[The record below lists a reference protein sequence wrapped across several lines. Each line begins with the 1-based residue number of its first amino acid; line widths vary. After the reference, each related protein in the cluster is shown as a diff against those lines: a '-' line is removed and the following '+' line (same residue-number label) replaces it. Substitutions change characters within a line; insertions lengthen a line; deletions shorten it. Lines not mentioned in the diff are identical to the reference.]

1 MTDSK
6 TTDSKTTDSKAPGG
20 KRARLVAAA
29 CQAVYQ
35 QGIEKTTLADI
46 AAAAGIPVGN
56 VYYYFKTKN
65 DIIQAVVE
73 AHLRE
78 ADALLAAI
86 ESDHD
91 SPRDRLKALFAA
103 LAGQVDLIAR
113 YGCPHGTLCLELD
126 KRADAPDLAAR
137 LMREPVDW
145 AQRQFAALGCP
156 DADAL
161 AIEVIARYQGA
172 ALLSST
178 FRDPALMTREATRV
192 ATWLDTLPTGPP
204 QSSAH
209 RHAH

>member
-1 MTDSK
+1 MTDSL
-6 TTDSKTTDSKAPGG
+6 SPGQPAPG
-20 KRARLVAAA
+20 KRDRLIAAA
-29 CQAVYQ
+29 RETIYR

-46 AAAAGIPVGN
+46 ATAAGVPLGN
-56 VYYYFKTKN
+56 VYYYFKTKQ
-65 DIIQAVVE
+65 DIVEAVVQSHLVE
-73 AHLRE
+73 ARQM
-78 ADALLAAI
+78 LAAL
-86 ESDHD
+86 DDAYD
-91 SPRDRLKALFAA
+91 SPRDRLKALFGA
-103 LAGQVDLIAR
+103 LTQQADQIAR

>member
-1 MTDSK
+1 MTDSL
-6 TTDSKTTDSKAPGG
+6 SPEQPG
-20 KRARLVAAA
+20 KRDRLIAAA
-29 CQAVYQ
+29 RETIYR

-46 AAAAGIPVGN
+46 ATAAGVPLGN
-56 VYYYFKTKN
+56 VYYYFKTKQ
-65 DIIQAVVE
+65 DIVEAVVGSHLIE
-73 AHLRE
+73 ARQ
-78 ADALLAAI
+78 LLAAL
-86 ESDHD
+86 DGAYD
-91 SPRDRLKALFAA
+91 SPRDRLKALFGA
-103 LAGQVDLIAR
+103 LTQQADQIAR

-192 ATWLDTLPTGPP
+192 ATWLDTLP
-204 QSSAH
+204 A
-209 RHAH
+209 

>member
-1 MTDSK
+1 MTDSL
-6 TTDSKTTDSKAPGG
+6 SPAQRAPG
-20 KRARLVAAA
+20 KRDRLIAAA
-29 CQAVYQ
+29 RETIYR

-46 AAAAGIPVGN
+46 ASAAGVPLGN
-56 VYYYFKTKN
+56 VYYYFKTKQ
-65 DIIQAVVE
+65 DIVEAVVE
-73 AHLRE
+73 SHLVEARE
-78 ADALLAAI
+78 MLTALDDAY
-86 ESDHD
+86 D
-91 SPRDRLKALFAA
+91 SPRDRLRALFGA
-103 LAGQVDLIAR
+103 LTRQADQIAR

-178 FRDPALMTREATRV
+178 FRDPALMTREAARV
-192 ATWLDTLPTGPP
+192 ATWLDTLPTGTP
-204 QSSAH
+204 
-209 RHAH
+209 

>member
-1 MTDSK
+1 MTDSL
-6 TTDSKTTDSKAPGG
+6 SPGQPAPG
-20 KRARLVAAA
+20 KRDRLIAAA
-29 CQAVYQ
+29 RETIYR

-46 AAAAGIPVGN
+46 ATAAGVPLGN
-56 VYYYFKTKN
+56 VYYYFKTKQ
-65 DIIQAVVE
+65 DIVEAVVGSHLIE
-73 AHLRE
+73 ARQM
-78 ADALLAAI
+78 LAAL
-86 ESDHD
+86 DDAYD
-91 SPRDRLKALFAA
+91 SPRDRLKALFGA
-103 LAGQVDLIAR
+103 LTQQADQIAR

-178 FRDPALMTREATRV
+178 FRDPTLMTREATRV
-192 ATWLDTLPTGPP
+192 ATWLDTLPTGTG
-204 QSSAH
+204 
-209 RHAH
+209 HAH